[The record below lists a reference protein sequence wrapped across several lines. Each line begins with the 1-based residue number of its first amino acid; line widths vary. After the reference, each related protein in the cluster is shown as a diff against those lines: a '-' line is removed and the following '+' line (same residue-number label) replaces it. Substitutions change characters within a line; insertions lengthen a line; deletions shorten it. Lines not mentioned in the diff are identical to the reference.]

1 MADAATTTLS
11 SKGQVVIPEEIR
23 ARLGL
28 TTGAQFVVVGDRDVV
43 ILKRLQSPALSEFAA
58 LTARARGAAKQ
69 AGLKRADVAK
79 AVTKVRRGK

>member
-28 TTGAQFVVVGDRDVV
+28 KAGAQFVVVGDRDVV
-43 ILKRLQSPALSEFAA
+43 ILKVLEPPALSEFAA
-58 LTARARGAAKQ
+58 LTARARRAAKV
-69 AGLKRADVAK
+69 AGLTPSDVAK
-79 AVTKVRRGK
+79 AVTKVRRSR